1 MIRWTNVII
10 TNTVTPHGT
19 VGRSQNEIRRYF
31 GTRIHI
37 RFLPGYI
44 GTQYEI
50 RYRPR
55 GQPRRVKGTECVLGI
70 GEILGMVRYWI
81 STNDVISS
89 NRAQQDPFLYYC
101 QVEMPRISKQ
111 LSHSSGFV
119 SRNLAGILFNNFAV
133 IFEIVAI
140 ACNYRK

>member
-89 NRAQQDPFLYYC
+89 NRAAGPFLL
-101 QVEMPRISKQ
+101 
-111 LSHSSGFV
+111 LSSAKLRCRASASNCHTAVV